1 MQTGSV
7 MFHCKY
13 SRHRSVLRSLAAP
26 LTHARD
32 RSVSRYTTNG
42 DPWDLY
48 AAAVVHEE
56 SLVRTD
62 PDGYSA
68 QPIRRSSTECQIVQL
83 RTLVAEL

>member
-1 MQTGSV
+1 MYWVVAESMQTGSV

-56 SLVRTD
+56 SGLIRTD
-62 PDGYSA
+62 TVHNRLDGA
-68 QPIRRSSTECQIVQL
+68 L
-83 RTLVAEL
+83 RNVK